1 MRKKGHKK
9 INAQNKSYDRFYM
22 INYLELGMTWEQVL
36 QREGG
41 WESVGVSEE
50 RCLLAIIITMIFV
63 FCLVVPVYIY

>member
-50 RCLLAIIITMIFV
+50 RCLLAIIITMTFV
-63 FCLVVPVYIY
+63 FC